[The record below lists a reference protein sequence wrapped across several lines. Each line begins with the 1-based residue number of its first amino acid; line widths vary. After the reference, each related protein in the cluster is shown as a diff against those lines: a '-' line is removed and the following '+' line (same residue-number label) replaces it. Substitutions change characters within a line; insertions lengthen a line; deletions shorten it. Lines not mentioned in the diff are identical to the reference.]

1 MAVAASVLTILL
13 NNKLQTHS
21 TNNSKGEGEGEVRT
35 LVLELNKFCQL
46 NKATLPDFLHDLRSD
61 R

>member
-21 TNNSKGEGEGEVRT
+21 ANNSKGEGERRT